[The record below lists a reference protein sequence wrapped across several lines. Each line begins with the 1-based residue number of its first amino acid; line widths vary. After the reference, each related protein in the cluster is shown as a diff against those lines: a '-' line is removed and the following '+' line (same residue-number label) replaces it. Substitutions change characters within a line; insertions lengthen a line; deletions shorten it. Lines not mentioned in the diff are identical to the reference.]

1 MRMCKL
7 TLAPDSAVAKDKHAI
22 KSIRDALKGT
32 DLMKEAKEKLEKQLA
47 KECDGDVLAEVSAA
61 RAIGKFK
68 EEDLPVQP
76 ITMRPQLYQPKTK
89 VQDEH
94 DDFLKHVDMP
104 YANSSATNVAAGG
117 YHDLTRGRYQYINE
131 FMETMQVQEEERRP
145 MTKRELKRAHK
156 QVMHGQQN
164 VKYIAGSFV
173 LGTALVV
180 IGAAGTWQYTKW
192 KMDVKDGKE
201 YAEKMRNLTPDM
213 KKDMDDSFV
222 GQGMKRFRSG
232 FSNWISNS
240 ASMQSFGSVMAN
252 NMSGIQRR
260 ITGQAPP
267 AVPAVPAPQG
277 GEQDK

>member
-1 MRMCKL
+1 MHIITHFL
-7 TLAPDSAVAKDKHAI
+7 STLDPRPSTVNPCPRHHCRCCAVTNFV
-22 KSIRDALKGT
+22 SQ
-32 DLMKEAKEKLEKQLA
+32 QLA

-104 YANSSATNVAAGG
+104 YSKSSATNVAAGG

-192 KMDVKDGKE
+192 KMNVKDGKE
-201 YAEKMRNLTPDM
+201 YAEKMRNLTPEM

-222 GQGMKRFRSG
+222 GQGMKRLE
-232 FSNWISNS
+232 
-240 ASMQSFGSVMAN
+240 
-252 NMSGIQRR
+252 
-260 ITGQAPP
+260 TT
-267 AVPAVPAPQG
+267 
-277 GEQDK
+277 E